1 MTTTVRTLSFVSV
14 ALLITALA
22 LGLLAST
29 GASADESS
37 DAPDERGP
45 GWMMTGDLDH
55 PMMDHDQSVGRH
67 GAMDAEQ
74 LRQHHATMMGD
85 EQLRERHRELHDEG
99 DHHGDDAMHGDAV
112 REQMRE
118 DCDHGD
124 GPQRSRDR
132 AFAPGI
138 SRS

>member
-1 MTTTVRTLSFVSV
+1 MTTTVRALGFVSA

-22 LGLLAST
+22 LALIAST

-37 DAPDERGP
+37 DPPDERGP
-45 GWMMTGDLDH
+45 GWMMTGDLDR
-55 PMMDHDQSVGRH
+55 PMMDHGQLMGRH

-74 LRQHHATMMGD
+74 LREHHATMMGD
-85 EQLRERHRELHDEG
+85 EQLRERHRERHDEG
-99 DHHGDDAMHGDAV
+99 DHHGPMHGDAV

-118 DCDHGD
+118 DCDHRD

-132 AFAPGI
+132 TFAPGI